1 MNSALQEY
9 HGTRAAHRPIGR
21 DPFES
26 QVSLQLA
33 LRTLRGIRQRYE
45 IDRARNSDA
54 RFLTMHVAVGYADLC
69 WINAAIE
76 VLEESITGCATD
88 TAGAAPQ
95 AHPEM

>member
-1 MNSALQEY
+1 MNSAQQEY
-9 HGTRAAHRPIGR
+9 HGTRAAHRPIER

-45 IDRARNSDA
+45 VDRARNSDA
-54 RFLTMHVAVGYADLC
+54 RFFTMHVAVGYADIC

-76 VLEESITGCATD
+76 VLEESIAGSATD
-88 TAGAAPQ
+88 AAGAAAQ
-95 AHPEM
+95 ARPET

>member
-9 HGTRAAHRPIGR
+9 NGTRPAHGSIERN
-21 DPFES
+21 PFES

-54 RFLTMHVAVGYADLC
+54 RSLTMHVAVGYADMS

-76 VLEESITGCATD
+76 ILEESLAGSATD
-88 TAGAAPQ
+88 AAGAAVQ
-95 AHPEM
+95 AHPET